1 MYCMYFLKNKNPKNP
16 KGLLKTT
23 SFLHTVA
30 SERSAI
36 VGDYPANFVFIIGV
50 HQNTYFEV

>member
-1 MYCMYFLKNKNPKNP
+1 MYFLKNKNPKNP